1 MDKYSIDNH
10 KLHFHID
17 RVYGWMHGENIYPVY
32 MEVSPAGMCN
42 HRCVFCGLDFM
53 GYQHRYLDKDLIEAR
68 FSEMGD
74 LGLKSIMLSGEGEPF
89 LHKDIAGII
98 ESSNNAGIDVAVT
111 TNGVLMR
118 PEIMERTLDKIK
130 WIKVSCNGGSAET
143 YSKVH
148 RTDEKDFQKVIEN
161 LKACVNM
168 QDGIDEKC
176 TLGIQILL
184 LPENS
189 HEIELLANI
198 AHDIGLNYIVVKP
211 YSHHPQSRTEK
222 FKQISYK
229 DYLGLSEK
237 LENLNTE
244 QFHVVFRTRAMR
256 KWDEKKI
263 TYDRC
268 LAFPFWSYL
277 DAGGNIW
284 GCSIYLNDERF
295 FYGNI
300 YESSFEEIWG
310 GEKRMKSLKWCA
322 ENLDPHEC
330 RINCRMDEIN
340 RYLWNLKNPSTHV
353 NFI

>member
-1 MDKYSIDNH
+1 MDKYHIDNH

-17 RVYGWMHGENIYPVY
+17 RVYDWMHGENIYPVY

-42 HRCVFCGLDFM
+42 HRCVFCGLDFV
-53 GYQHRYLDKDLIEAR
+53 GYQPRYLNKNLMEVR
-68 FSEMGD
+68 LFEMGD

-89 LHKDIAGII
+89 LHKDITGII
-98 ESSNNAGIDVAVT
+98 ESSNIAGIDVAVT

-130 WIKVSCNGGSAET
+130 WIKVSCNAGSAET
-143 YSKVH
+143 YSRVH

-189 HEIELLANI
+189 HEIELLASI

-211 YSHHPQSRTEK
+211 YSHHPQSKTDR
-222 FKQISYK
+222 FKLISYK
-229 DYLGLSEK
+229 NYLSLSEK
-237 LENLNTE
+237 LERFNSE
-244 QFHVVFRTRAMR
+244 QFHVIFRTKTMQ
-256 KWDEKKI
+256 KWDDKKI
-263 TYDRC
+263 SYDRC

-284 GCSIYLNDERF
+284 GCSIYLNDDRF
-295 FYGNI
+295 LYGNI
-300 YESSFEEIWG
+300 YEHSFQEIWE
-310 GEKRMKSLKWCA
+310 GEKRMKSLEWCA
-322 ENLDPHEC
+322 DNLDPHEC

-340 RYLWNLKNPSTHV
+340 RYLWNLKNPSEHV